1 MKNLFYATAVAVS
14 LLSCV
19 SVKKYDAQAQTLQ
32 STQNKLEQ
40 TTKNQEKLALDFA
53 QYKDSVQKAEQAK
66 TTQHINQTYTLYKT
80 AVSNKDYIAAAARLQ
95 DLIVLDSANMDWGY
109 DSLALYHYMYLV
121 NAATTQRTPAAM
133 YYTQKG
139 LELNPLNP
147 YLLELK
153 GKLLIEKGNDT
164 GARRMFNELWNRIPD
179 YTYLWEMTYIDLYV
193 YGKIKETEKLISEV
207 IARSDAGVKTVRIER
222 IEDHIIET
230 VPAKAGFLYFRAV
243 IQLQQN
249 NPAKAIKTLEEV
261 VKIAPGYIGA
271 QDALQQLK
279 NPQRYR

>member
-1 MKNLFYATAVAVS
+1 
-14 LLSCV
+14 
-19 SVKKYDAQAQTLQ
+19 
-32 STQNKLEQ
+32 
-40 TTKNQEKLALDFA
+40 
-53 QYKDSVQKAEQAK
+53 
-66 TTQHINQTYTLYKT
+66 
-80 AVSNKDYIAAAARLQ
+80 
-95 DLIVLDSANMDWGY
+95 
-109 DSLALYHYMYLV
+109 LALYHYMYLV

>member
-1 MKNLFYATAVAVS
+1 MKNLFYATAAAVS

-80 AVSNKDYIAAAARLQ
+80 AVSNKDYIGAAARLQ

-164 GARRMFNELWNRIPD
+164 GARRMFNELWNRVPD

-230 VPAKAGFLYFRAV
+230 VPAATK
-243 IQLQQN
+243 QSC
-249 NPAKAIKTLEEV
+249 KS
-261 VKIAPGYIGA
+261 
-271 QDALQQLK
+271 D
-279 NPQRYR
+279 